1 MSTLQNVLHGLW
13 RIGQLTSLYGFHHDD
28 GLAVTSCYLI
38 ATTGTDERVF
48 PVGIVNLKLYELNVR
63 MVGKQLF
70 QTFRRRV
77 EGKAVVADQSLQLQ
91 LFHVVPDAKLVEL
104 LMVSLVDSMKEVEVN
119 IARSCTFQTDVDLVL
134 GLFLAPTD
142 RRIQLVGQIIA
153 LARIAVAERDFGGS
167 LRPLIDECRVEVS
180 AASFHEGIH
189 HLFGLFQIYVFR
201 PFDSGQSHHPETQFH
216 AVFYQLAFHTL
227 IAIGYYF
234 HSNAT
239 KLIVFSDS
247 CNLISQFLLNLSAK
261 VLISEFF
268 CVILPYYSLFIRNM
282 RKITFL
288 MCVLCCCLK
297 AGAQEFI
304 VPQTNINSQGYP
316 HVLPDNSVEFRIRS
330 NEDLSQMKVSLD
342 PSCRFE
348 KQQDGFW
355 TAHTKPLVPGFHYYW
370 FTLGGMDISDPAS
383 KSYFGCGRMTSAIDI
398 PEAGCDFYAIKEV
411 PHGKVS
417 IATYYS
423 KVRKDYATMYV
434 YTPASYSE
442 DNKRYPVLYLQ
453 HGGGEDES
461 GWTLQGK
468 TNHILDNLIAEGK
481 AKEMLVVMSN
491 GNITVPGTGFGY
503 SIQGMRGFEEELT
516 QVIVPFVD
524 KNFRTIA
531 DRQHRAL
538 AGLSMGGG
546 QSFFVG
552 LQHTELFSHI
562 GVFSTGVFGGIRET
576 KSFNAE
582 EAMPGLISQHEKYNQ
597 SLKLFYISVGTDD
610 PRLSSTRK
618 AVAAMQQAGLTIT
631 YNTFP
636 GDHEW
641 QVWRK
646 SLHDF
651 AQKLF

>member
-1 MSTLQNVLHGLW
+1 
-13 RIGQLTSLYGFHHDD
+13 
-28 GLAVTSCYLI
+28 
-38 ATTGTDERVF
+38 
-48 PVGIVNLKLYELNVR
+48 
-63 MVGKQLF
+63 
-70 QTFRRRV
+70 
-77 EGKAVVADQSLQLQ
+77 
-91 LFHVVPDAKLVEL
+91 
-104 LMVSLVDSMKEVEVN
+104 
-119 IARSCTFQTDVDLVL
+119 
-134 GLFLAPTD
+134 
-142 RRIQLVGQIIA
+142 
-153 LARIAVAERDFGGS
+153 
-167 LRPLIDECRVEVS
+167 
-180 AASFHEGIH
+180 
-189 HLFGLFQIYVFR
+189 
-201 PFDSGQSHHPETQFH
+201 
-216 AVFYQLAFHTL
+216 
-227 IAIGYYF
+227 
-234 HSNAT
+234 
-239 KLIVFSDS
+239 
-247 CNLISQFLLNLSAK
+247 
-261 VLISEFF
+261 
-268 CVILPYYSLFIRNM
+268 M
-282 RKITFL
+282 RKIAFF
-288 MCVLCCCLK
+288 MFVLCCCLT

-304 VPQTNINSQGYP
+304 VPPTNINAQGYP

-355 TAHTKPLVPGFHYYW
+355 TARTQPLVPGFHYYW
-370 FTLGGMDISDPAS
+370 FNLGGMDVSDPAS

-398 PEAGCDFYAIKEV
+398 PEAGCTFYDIKEV

-423 KVRKDYATMYV
+423 KVRKAYATMYV
-434 YTPASYSE
+434 YTPAGYSE
-442 DNKRYPVLYLQ
+442 GNKRYPVLYLQ

-491 GNITVPGTGFGY
+491 GNITVPGSGFGY

-524 KNFRTIA
+524 QNFRTIA

-552 LQHTELFSHI
+552 LQHTGLFSHI

-576 KSFNAE
+576 RSFNAE
-582 EAMPGLISQHEKYNQ
+582 ESMPGLISQHEKYNQ

-618 AVAAMQQAGLTIT
+618 AVADMQQSGLKIIF
-631 YNTFP
+631 NTFP

-651 AQKLF
+651 VQKLF

>member
-1 MSTLQNVLHGLW
+1 
-13 RIGQLTSLYGFHHDD
+13 
-28 GLAVTSCYLI
+28 
-38 ATTGTDERVF
+38 
-48 PVGIVNLKLYELNVR
+48 
-63 MVGKQLF
+63 
-70 QTFRRRV
+70 
-77 EGKAVVADQSLQLQ
+77 
-91 LFHVVPDAKLVEL
+91 
-104 LMVSLVDSMKEVEVN
+104 
-119 IARSCTFQTDVDLVL
+119 
-134 GLFLAPTD
+134 
-142 RRIQLVGQIIA
+142 
-153 LARIAVAERDFGGS
+153 
-167 LRPLIDECRVEVS
+167 
-180 AASFHEGIH
+180 
-189 HLFGLFQIYVFR
+189 
-201 PFDSGQSHHPETQFH
+201 
-216 AVFYQLAFHTL
+216 
-227 IAIGYYF
+227 
-234 HSNAT
+234 
-239 KLIVFSDS
+239 
-247 CNLISQFLLNLSAK
+247 
-261 VLISEFF
+261 
-268 CVILPYYSLFIRNM
+268 M
-282 RKITFL
+282 RKIAFF
-288 MCVLCCCLK
+288 MFVLCCCLT

-304 VPQTNINSQGYP
+304 VPPTNINAQGYP

-355 TAHTKPLVPGFHYYW
+355 TARTQPLVPGFHYYW
-370 FTLGGMDISDPAS
+370 FNLGGMDVSDPAS

-398 PEAGCDFYAIKEV
+398 PEAGCTFYDIKEV

-423 KVRKDYATMYV
+423 KVRKAYATMYV
-434 YTPASYSE
+434 YTPAGYSE
-442 DNKRYPVLYLQ
+442 GSKRYPVLYLQ

-491 GNITVPGTGFGY
+491 GNITVPGSGFGY

-524 KNFRTIA
+524 QNFRTIA

-552 LQHTELFSHI
+552 LQHTGLFSHI

-576 KSFNAE
+576 RSFNAE
-582 EAMPGLISQHEKYNQ
+582 ESMPGLISQHEKYNQ

-618 AVAAMQQAGLTIT
+618 AVADMQQSGLKIFF
-631 YNTFP
+631 NTFP

-651 AQKLF
+651 VQKLF

>member
-1 MSTLQNVLHGLW
+1 
-13 RIGQLTSLYGFHHDD
+13 
-28 GLAVTSCYLI
+28 
-38 ATTGTDERVF
+38 
-48 PVGIVNLKLYELNVR
+48 
-63 MVGKQLF
+63 
-70 QTFRRRV
+70 
-77 EGKAVVADQSLQLQ
+77 
-91 LFHVVPDAKLVEL
+91 
-104 LMVSLVDSMKEVEVN
+104 
-119 IARSCTFQTDVDLVL
+119 
-134 GLFLAPTD
+134 
-142 RRIQLVGQIIA
+142 
-153 LARIAVAERDFGGS
+153 
-167 LRPLIDECRVEVS
+167 
-180 AASFHEGIH
+180 
-189 HLFGLFQIYVFR
+189 
-201 PFDSGQSHHPETQFH
+201 
-216 AVFYQLAFHTL
+216 
-227 IAIGYYF
+227 
-234 HSNAT
+234 
-239 KLIVFSDS
+239 
-247 CNLISQFLLNLSAK
+247 
-261 VLISEFF
+261 
-268 CVILPYYSLFIRNM
+268 M
-282 RKITFL
+282 RKIAFL
-288 MCVLCCCLK
+288 MCVLCCCLT

-304 VPQTNINSQGYP
+304 VPPTNINAQGYP

-355 TAHTKPLVPGFHYYW
+355 TARTKPLVPGFHYYW
-370 FTLGGMDISDPAS
+370 FNLGGMDVSDPAS

-398 PEAGCDFYAIKEV
+398 PEAGCTFYDIKEV

-423 KVRKDYATMYV
+423 KVRKAYATMYV
-434 YTPASYSE
+434 YTPAGYSE
-442 DNKRYPVLYLQ
+442 GSKRYPVLYLQ

-491 GNITVPGTGFGY
+491 GNITVPGSGFGY

-524 KNFRTIA
+524 QNFRTIA

-552 LQHTELFSHI
+552 LQHTGLFSHI

-576 KSFNAE
+576 RSFNAE
-582 EAMPGLISQHEKYNQ
+582 ESMPGLISQHEKYNQ

-618 AVAAMQQAGLTIT
+618 AVADMQQSGLKIFF
-631 YNTFP
+631 NTFP

-651 AQKLF
+651 AQKLFL

>member
-1 MSTLQNVLHGLW
+1 
-13 RIGQLTSLYGFHHDD
+13 
-28 GLAVTSCYLI
+28 
-38 ATTGTDERVF
+38 
-48 PVGIVNLKLYELNVR
+48 
-63 MVGKQLF
+63 
-70 QTFRRRV
+70 
-77 EGKAVVADQSLQLQ
+77 
-91 LFHVVPDAKLVEL
+91 
-104 LMVSLVDSMKEVEVN
+104 
-119 IARSCTFQTDVDLVL
+119 
-134 GLFLAPTD
+134 
-142 RRIQLVGQIIA
+142 
-153 LARIAVAERDFGGS
+153 
-167 LRPLIDECRVEVS
+167 
-180 AASFHEGIH
+180 
-189 HLFGLFQIYVFR
+189 
-201 PFDSGQSHHPETQFH
+201 
-216 AVFYQLAFHTL
+216 
-227 IAIGYYF
+227 
-234 HSNAT
+234 
-239 KLIVFSDS
+239 
-247 CNLISQFLLNLSAK
+247 
-261 VLISEFF
+261 
-268 CVILPYYSLFIRNM
+268 M
-282 RKITFL
+282 RKIAFF
-288 MCVLCCCLK
+288 MFVLCCCLT

-304 VPQTNINSQGYP
+304 VPPTNINAQGYP

-355 TAHTKPLVPGFHYYW
+355 TARTQPLVPGFHYYW
-370 FTLGGMDISDPAS
+370 FNLGGMDVSDPAS

-398 PEAGCDFYAIKEV
+398 PEAGCTFYDIKEV

-423 KVRKDYATMYV
+423 KVRKAYATMYV
-434 YTPASYSE
+434 YTPAGYSE
-442 DNKRYPVLYLQ
+442 GSKRYPVLYLQ

-491 GNITVPGTGFGY
+491 GNITVPGSGFGY

-524 KNFRTIA
+524 QNFRTIA

-552 LQHTELFSHI
+552 LQHTGLFSHI

-576 KSFNAE
+576 RSFNAE
-582 EAMPGLISQHEKYNQ
+582 ESMPGLISQHEKYNQ

-618 AVAAMQQAGLTIT
+618 AVADMQQSGLKIFF
-631 YNTFP
+631 NTFP